1 MKKKIYITGVNGYLG
16 KNLRNYLSLK
26 FDVRFLEKKM
36 NYSEI
41 NSLSYD
47 FKGIDT
53 VIHCA
58 GLVHVNEKKVDYKDF
73 YSSNVLLTKNIFK
86 KAKKNFVKNFIFI
99 SSVSVYDL
107 EKDFSSIDQDTIENP
122 KTKYGRS
129 KLEAENVLKKLGKDA
144 KINLYILRPSMI
156 IGNESPGNLMKLSKL
171 ISLGL
176 PFIFSRKNN
185 KRSFVSLNSICEF
198 ILKLISSNHPSST
211 FLIANEKG
219 ICLKKIILMLRKNK
233 KNLLPDIILPHSFLK
248 LLFMTI
254 GKSKEFSKLYGTLKI
269 EPSPN
274 CFSKELDWNSEVNW
288 DEIFD
293 GLY

>member
-1 MKKKIYITGVNGYLG
+1 M
-16 KNLRNYLSLK
+16 
-26 FDVRFLEKKM
+26 
-36 NYSEI
+36 
-41 NSLSYD
+41 
-47 FKGIDT
+47 
-53 VIHCA
+53 
-58 GLVHVNEKKVDYKDF
+58 
-73 YSSNVLLTKNIFK
+73 
-86 KAKKNFVKNFIFI
+86 
-99 SSVSVYDL
+99 
-107 EKDFSSIDQDTIENP
+107 
-122 KTKYGRS
+122 
-129 KLEAENVLKKLGKDA
+129 
-144 KINLYILRPSMI
+144 
-156 IGNESPGNLMKLSKL
+156 
-171 ISLGL
+171 
-176 PFIFSRKNN
+176 
-185 KRSFVSLNSICEF
+185 EF